1 MWNAIIGNLDVIK
14 SAIGVL
20 SVVMGAFLTAFKL
33 GYRYLNVRKDKKIK
47 KNKEYL
53 DEYSQFLS
61 EDDKKYIKKDI
72 SDMVMSNVSQEK
84 SRSFRELKILL
95 SKYDL
100 MPDISIW
107 LVLKRLKRYICI
119 KNEVLSVN
127 IDNSYYINSWFE
139 KIFSITLIL
148 WVFIFVLAVFLSD
161 GVVFETWKYYFL
173 LAIVFVALVVS
184 ISLFINSPGKKKIKK
199 IVKTINDMI
208 SEKITQ

>member
-1 MWNAIIGNLDVIK
+1 
-14 SAIGVL
+14 
-20 SVVMGAFLTAFKL
+20 
-33 GYRYLNVRKDKKIK
+33 
-47 KNKEYL
+47 
-53 DEYSQFLS
+53 
-61 EDDKKYIKKDI
+61 
-72 SDMVMSNVSQEK
+72 
-84 SRSFRELKILL
+84 
-95 SKYDL
+95 

-184 ISLFINSPGKKKIKK
+184 ISLFINSPGKEKIKK
-199 IVKTINDMI
+199 LSKQLMI
-208 SEKITQ
+208 

>member
-1 MWNAIIGNLDVIK
+1 
-14 SAIGVL
+14 
-20 SVVMGAFLTAFKL
+20 
-33 GYRYLNVRKDKKIK
+33 
-47 KNKEYL
+47 
-53 DEYSQFLS
+53 
-61 EDDKKYIKKDI
+61 
-72 SDMVMSNVSQEK
+72 MVMSNVSQEK

-161 GVVFETWKYYFL
+161 GVVFEMWKYYFL

>member
-14 SAIGVL
+14 SAIGIL
-20 SVVMGAFLTAFKL
+20 SVVMGALLTAFKL

-95 SKYDL
+95 SKY
-100 MPDISIW
+100 
-107 LVLKRLKRYICI
+107 
-119 KNEVLSVN
+119 
-127 IDNSYYINSWFE
+127 
-139 KIFSITLIL
+139 
-148 WVFIFVLAVFLSD
+148 
-161 GVVFETWKYYFL
+161 
-173 LAIVFVALVVS
+173 
-184 ISLFINSPGKKKIKK
+184 
-199 IVKTINDMI
+199 
-208 SEKITQ
+208 